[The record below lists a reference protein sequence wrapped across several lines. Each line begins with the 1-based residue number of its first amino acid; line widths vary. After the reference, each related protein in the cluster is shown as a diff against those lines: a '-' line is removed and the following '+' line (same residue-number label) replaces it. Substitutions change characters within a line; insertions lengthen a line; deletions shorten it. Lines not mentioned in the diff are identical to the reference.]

1 MGFVPEINL
10 WWWWWRWSSHID

>member
-10 WWWWWRWSSHID
+10 WWWWW